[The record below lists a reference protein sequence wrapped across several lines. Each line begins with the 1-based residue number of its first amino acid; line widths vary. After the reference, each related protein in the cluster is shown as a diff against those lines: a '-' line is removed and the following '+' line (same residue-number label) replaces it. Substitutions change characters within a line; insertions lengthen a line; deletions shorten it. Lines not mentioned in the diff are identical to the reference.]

1 MSQHEI
7 EEIQNEKLLTI
18 CKHNK
23 DSFKTNEEVSIDVE
37 VKNISEIEVKVYE
50 IETENYLLQFQS
62 EIDGQLALEGLI
74 AVEQTK
80 FTFTQPCAV
89 KHTEQFKFESI

>member
-1 MSQHEI
+1 MQTHYLEKLLNKTRLYQGKAVSSLSDYLSQHEI

-50 IETENYLLQFQS
+50 IETENYLLQFQ
-62 EIDGQLALEGLI
+62 
-74 AVEQTK
+74 
-80 FTFTQPCAV
+80 
-89 KHTEQFKFESI
+89 